1 MLNIVCTS
9 KPGDGLLFYSYEY
22 CSHLNDKGISTRL
35 CVIPH
40 RDFTSG
46 DYTQAISDK
55 YIHCKNVEFNNI
67 FVGDSDVSMVL
78 GRSMISLAHMTWN
91 DYNDIQRTSLKKL
104 FKNKIISVYSEN
116 HPTIYPEAL
125 MRFNPDWVIDLC
137 DTDVY
142 PNGVGEHFEK
152 IIHFPIYKEV
162 KEDIQFN
169 HLFLGT
175 NKEYYNTVQ
184 KVISDYPDHGIMTY
198 PKMDVDPA
206 NNNIPCPIPNLLSK
220 FKTYVY
226 TKDTFD
232 PAPRLFQE
240 ARWLGKEIIY
250 HRTNPVQ
257 DGGYWYWKRG
267 LKNQDIGPI
276 ITALNTFDGKIAIDT
291 ELASANH
298 REQIGNLD
306 KANTVDFSITSNEI
320 YNNIEY
326 DNIFFCSNP
335 YSSPVNHNGKYAPC
349 KIAKPSNKKY
359 KSIESWLKSKE
370 LHKLRTDMLNG
381 SHPFLNDG
389 KEFNNKICA
398 ECIKDPSKRNTNINQ
413 HIIKAAT
420 RTKLNLPYKLE
431 GRYLELEV
439 SSNKEIDLLEKLS
452 QHILKL
458 KYNGGELRK
467 LEQWEESKNI
477 ELITNDLYHS
487 KEWKK
492 ITVLNGQ
499 YKYKFELN
507 NFNMPEPIKSLGDY
521 SSSSENQKF
530 IKTLQESPTFW
541 CPHFFDHIHTNTSGK
556 YSVCCVGQ
564 PTDIKFTDVSPMEWY
579 YGDILTSCRK
589 SSIGIGTEKD
599 REVMEEN
606 CSACI
611 KAESRYGKSERT
623 DNITS
628 ILLDDIAENWK
639 SPAIVDVMKA
649 YISTGE
655 VLLKPGLIRLQLRI
669 FGNTCNLDCYMC
681 QPHNSSVRE
690 AHVNKSDEFDILFG
704 RNYTNKSSKSRNFNL
719 DNLDEIIPY
728 IKTVT
733 LQGGEPLFIK
743 NQYKLLDKLVQMEV
757 SENIVIDMN
766 TNGTMLGVGKYNILD
781 YVKKFKQ
788 LQICISL
795 DGVGKYNEYI
805 RRRSLWNDIDNNIN
819 TLIRINDEVSNKM
832 MEDLEGIQNK
842 IDISVFSTVSL
853 LSILRMDK
861 LIDWCKD
868 KGLTQ
873 TLFVVDDPAELSAS
887 NLPESIKKELR
898 IRYSNNKL
906 LLSAIDNKETN
917 SDYDEKTNFSR
928 AIKYIKKTDKEYNT
942 DVFEIYPELR
952 NNLWQN

>member
-46 DYTQAISDK
+46 DYTQALSDK

-91 DYNDIQRTSLKKL
+91 DYNDIQRASLKKL
-104 FKNKIISVYSEN
+104 FGNKVIVVYSEN
-116 HPTIYPEAL
+116 HPKKYPEAL
-125 MRFNPDWVIDLC
+125 MRFNPDWIIDLC

-142 PNGVGEHFEK
+142 PMGDGEHFEK

-162 KEDIQFN
+162 EEDIQFN

-198 PKMDVDPA
+198 PQMDVDPA

-306 KANTVDFSITSNEI
+306 KANTVDFSEAFHEI
-320 YNNIEY
+320 YNNIEN
-326 DNIFFCSNP
+326 DNIFFCNNP
-335 YSSPVNHNGKYAPC
+335 YSSPVKHNGKYAPC
-349 KIAKPSNKKY
+349 KIAKLSNKKY

-370 LHKLRTDMLNG
+370 LHKLRIDMLNG

-389 KEFNNKICA
+389 KEFNNKICY

-420 RTKLNLPYKLE
+420 KTKLNLPYKLE

-439 SSNKEIDLLEKLS
+439 SSDEEIDLIEKLS
-452 QHILKL
+452 PHILKL
-458 KYNGGELRK
+458 KYNDGTLNK

-477 ELITNDLYHS
+477 ELITNDFYHS

-492 ITVLNGQ
+492 ITTLKGQ
-499 YKYKFELN
+499 YKYNFELN
-507 NFNMPEPIKSLGDY
+507 NFNMPKYQTYVDPE
-521 SSSSENQKF
+521 ENTKF

-564 PTDIKFTDVSPMEWY
+564 PTDIKFTDMTPMEWY

-611 KAESRYGKSERT
+611 KAENRYGKSERT
-623 DNITS
+623 DNIKS
-628 ILLDDIAENWK
+628 ILRDNNGKNLQT
-639 SPAIVDVMKA
+639 SAIIEVMKA
-649 YISTGE
+649 YISSRE

-690 AHVNKSDEFDILFG
+690 SHVNKYDEFDVLFN
-704 RNYTNKSSKSRNFNL
+704 RNYVNRSSKIKDFNL
-719 DNLDEIIPY
+719 DSIDEIVPY
-728 IKTVT
+728 IRTVT

-743 NQYKLLDKLVQMEV
+743 NQYKLLDKLVEMGV
-757 SENIVIDMN
+757 SENIYIDMN

-788 LQICISL
+788 LHISISL

-819 TLIRINDEVSNKM
+819 TLIRINEEVSTYD
-832 MEDLEGIQNK
+832 EDLEGIENK

-861 LIDWCKD
+861 LIDWCKR
-868 KGLTQ
+868 KGLKQ
-873 TLFVVDDPAELSAS
+873 TLFVVDDPPELSAS

-898 IRYSNNKL
+898 IRYSDNKTL
-906 LLSAIDNKETN
+906 LRAIDNEETN
-917 SDYDEKTNFSR
+917 SHSGPETDFYNAME
-928 AIKYIKKTDKEYNT
+928 YIIKTDKEYNT
-942 DVFEIYPELR
+942 NVFEVYPELR
-952 NNLWQN
+952 NDNLWEN